1 LLITQGRV
9 SSCTDKEND
18 VREEETGG
26 FAKTLEE
33 FETRLGQY
41 GWTVSRQEEQ
51 DVGRALLRQAVTGR
65 QGEFMARAV
74 CTRRTLEDG
83 ADQVDFNYTGAYT
96 PSGDERVRWS
106 MFRTQDE
113 LLRFAHEYDITLL
126 KPSGPPPSTGR
137 RGSRC
142 RCGKVRH
149 ASRGRADKVLAK
161 IKRERQRV
169 GSTQRTEERVYPCPL
184 DKTVFHLTSLE
195 DWVDEVKEKQHG

>member
-1 LLITQGRV
+1 LITQGRV

-18 VREEETGG
+18 VQEKETGG
-26 FAKTLEE
+26 FVKTLEE
-33 FETRLGQY
+33 FEAHLGQH

-51 DVGRALLRQAVTGR
+51 DADRALARQTVMGR

-74 CTRRTLEDG
+74 HTRRTVKDG
-83 ADQVDFNYTGAYT
+83 VDQVDFNYTGAHMA
-96 PSGDERVRWS
+96 PGDERPRWS

-113 LLRFAHEYDITLL
+113 LLRFVHEYDITLL

-149 ASRGRADKVLAK
+149 TSRGRADKVLAK
-161 IKRERQRV
+161 IKRERRRV
-169 GSTQRTEERVYPCPL
+169 GNAQRTEERVYLCPL

-195 DWVDEVKEKQHG
+195 DWVDEAEEQHG